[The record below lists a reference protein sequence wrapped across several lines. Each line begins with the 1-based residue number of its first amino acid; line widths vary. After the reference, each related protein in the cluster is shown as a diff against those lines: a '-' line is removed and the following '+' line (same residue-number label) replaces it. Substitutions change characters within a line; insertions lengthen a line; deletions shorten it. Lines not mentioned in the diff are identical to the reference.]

1 MKLQINVEKAPFAV
15 VSDGGNMI
23 HLCGTRLELDPSMG
37 NTLPGRS
44 ICIYWCR
51 NVTVAEVENIQRAC
65 GVGVGDDVAGVKV
78 KSRYVRKFVGLG
90 NPEWRG

>member
-1 MKLQINVEKAPFAV
+1 MELEIRADEVPFVV
-15 VSDGGNMI
+15 VSNGDNVI
-23 HLCGTRLELDPSMG
+23 RVCGVYLELDPRKG
-37 NTLPGRS
+37 NVMPGRS
-44 ICIYWCR
+44 TDTYWCR
-51 NVTVAEVENIQRAC
+51 NVSTADVEMIQFAC